1 MRWRWLYFLVLVFNE
16 VTAQEL
22 EPRSYTVI
30 PSGFNMA
37 MMAYTISHGDVVADA
52 TSPVQNLVLTSSIIS
67 AAYVRSFGL
76 FGKLGKVQMLL
87 PFTFLNGTAQ
97 LQGSDTSASRA
108 GFADAR
114 LKIGL
119 NLIGS
124 PVMAAKDFQRFH
136 EETVLGTSIV
146 ISIPT
151 GLYLPAKL
159 INIGSNRWGF
169 KPEVGFSRRSG
180 SFYFETYA
188 GIWFFTPNHQFLKTE
203 LLEQAPL
210 FSFQAHISHIF
221 PMKNWIA
228 INGGYADGGQATVN
242 GSGLNNIQKNW
253 RLGGTYSMPLNKHSS
268 IRALVNT
275 GVATRAGG
283 DFTSFTLSYSY
294 GWF

>member
-1 MRWRWLYFLVLVFNE
+1 
-16 VTAQEL
+16 
-22 EPRSYTVI
+22 
-30 PSGFNMA
+30 
-37 MMAYTISHGDVVADA
+37 
-52 TSPVQNLVLTSSIIS
+52 
-67 AAYVRSFGL
+67 
-76 FGKLGKVQMLL
+76 
-87 PFTFLNGTAQ
+87 
-97 LQGSDTSASRA
+97 
-108 GFADAR
+108 
-114 LKIGL
+114 
-119 NLIGS
+119 
-124 PVMAAKDFQRFH
+124 
-136 EETVLGTSIV
+136 
-146 ISIPT
+146 
-151 GLYLPAKL
+151 
-159 INIGSNRWGF
+159 
-169 KPEVGFSRRSG
+169 VGFSRRSG

-221 PMKNWIA
+221 PRKNWIA